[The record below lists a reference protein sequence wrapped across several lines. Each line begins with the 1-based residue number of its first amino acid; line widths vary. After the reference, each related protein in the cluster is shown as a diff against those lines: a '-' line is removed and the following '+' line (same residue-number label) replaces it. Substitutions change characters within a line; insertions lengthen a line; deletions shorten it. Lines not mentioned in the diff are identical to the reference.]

1 LHGHTSKRNLF
12 ECKTFFQ
19 NGKGKSFTLEYP
31 TENVSMLCLLRE
43 VEMPRDIH
51 QLRQILRRIDG
62 RGYKA
67 YKNLE
72 GVYQFP
78 WFRLA
83 IDHVQADPFA
93 SPSRLTTI
101 APIEETGIP
110 SHFYSNKR
118 RTIALCD
125 FLNRNF
131 LQVAKEYSRPC
142 GTGHSG
148 RIEIQACGQAIL
160 ERNSIVIKASSLEVR
175 FTVGLPASGRRIL
188 ADKAEKILCEYLPQ
202 IVQRTLLYKNLPKQA
217 LERHIFTY
225 EDQEI
230 LREKLKEFHLVAFIP
245 NGAILPRKSGVEDT
259 PLTTAIPFQSP
270 PEMQVKIT
278 LPYRGEI
285 MGMGIPE
292 GITLVVG
299 GGFHGKS
306 TLLKAIQEGIYSHIP
321 GDGREYVVTL
331 PDAVKIKAE
340 EGRRIAKVDI
350 SPFINNLPFG
360 QDTRSFSTE
369 NASGSTSQAA
379 NIMEAIEIGTHLLL
393 VDEDTS
399 ATNFMLRDKRMQALV
414 SKDKEPITPFLDR
427 IKELYTR
434 LGISTILVMGGCGDY
449 LDVADHVIMMD
460 AYRPVYV
467 TKQAKEIP
475 TKYQTGR
482 RSECACPFKPPVPRR
497 PVQGLDSRKGGKK
510 KIATKGLKTLLFGR
524 QTIDLSANEHLK
536 EIGQT
541 LFIGHALDYY
551 ATHLLAKGL
560 SLKEAILQIEHQ
572 INQQGLDILLP
583 YRAGT
588 LARCRSQEIA
598 FALNRLR
605 SLQVE

>member
-1 LHGHTSKRNLF
+1 
-12 ECKTFFQ
+12 
-19 NGKGKSFTLEYP
+19 
-31 TENVSMLCLLRE
+31 
-43 VEMPRDIH
+43 MPRDIY
-51 QLRQILRRIDG
+51 QLRQIIKRING
-62 RGYKA
+62 RGYRA
-67 YKNLE
+67 YKELE

-83 IDHVQADPFA
+83 IDHVQGDPFA
-93 SPSRLTTI
+93 SPSRLTI
-101 APIEETGIP
+101 IVPIEETGIP

-125 FLNRNF
+125 FLNRIF

-142 GTGHSG
+142 GTGYSG
-148 RIEIQACGQAIL
+148 RIGIQPCGQVIL
-160 ERNSIVIKASSLEVR
+160 ERNSVIIKDSFLEVR

-188 ADKAEKILCEYLPQ
+188 ADKAEKILCDYLPQ
-202 IVQRTLLYKNLPKQA
+202 IAQKSLLYKNLPKQA
-217 LERHIFTY
+217 LEKHIFTY

-270 PEMQVKIT
+270 SEMQVKIT

-285 MGMGIPE
+285 AGMGIPE
-292 GITLVVG
+292 GITLIVG

-306 TLLKAIQEGIYSHIP
+306 TFLKAIQEGIYSHIP
-321 GDGREYVVTL
+321 GDGREYIVTL

-340 EGRRIAKVDI
+340 EGREVEKVDI

-360 QDTRSFSTE
+360 QDTRRFRTA

-379 NIMEAIEIGTHLLL
+379 NIIEAIEIGTHLLL

-399 ATNFMLRDKRMQALV
+399 ATNFMVRDKRMQALV

-434 LGISTILVMGGCGDY
+434 LGVSTILVMGGCGDY

-460 AYRPVYV
+460 TYRPVYV
-467 TKQAKEIP
+467 TKQAKEIA

-482 RSECACPFKPPVPRR
+482 KSECAEPFKPPLPRR
-497 PVQGLDSRKGGKK
+497 PVQGLDPKKGGKK
-510 KIATKGLKTLLFGR
+510 KITAKGLKTLIFGR

-536 EIGQT
+536 ETGQT
-541 LFIGHALDYY
+541 LFIGHVLDYY
-551 ATHLLAKGL
+551 ANKLLAKGL
-560 SLKEAILQIEHQ
+560 SLKEAILYIEKE
-572 INQQGLDILLP
+572 INQKGLDILLP